1 MLIGVFLHEQGYG
14 VGQRHD
20 EGQSCRQKAHG
31 VAKGQDEHSVG
42 GHALVVDE
50 ADEVAGTAAV
60 GGHGVLHHQHKGDG
74 IEQHAADKNWSY
86 KEATL

>member
-1 MLIGVFLHEQGYG
+1 MFLHEQGDG
-14 VGQRHD
+14 VGQHHD
-20 EGQSCRQKAHG
+20 EGQRRRQKAHG
-31 VAKGQDEHSVG
+31 VAECQGEHAVG
-42 GHALVVDE
+42 GYVLVVDE
-50 ADEVAGTAAV
+50 ADEIAGPAAA

>member
-1 MLIGVFLHEQGYG
+1 MLVSMFLHEQGYG

-20 EGQSCRQKAHG
+20 EGQGRRKKAHG
-31 VAKGQDEHSVG
+31 VAESQGEHAVC
-42 GHALVVDE
+42 GHVLVVDE
-50 ADEVAGTAAV
+50 ADEVAGTAAA
-60 GGHGVLHHQHKGDG
+60 GAERVLHHQHEGDG